1 MKSTSFPLL
10 QVSVIGA
17 LVGRELSQIYPCKVY
32 VSEFKCVI
40 NSEIIRKISIFF
52 SKNLIYNKLQHFY
65 MKYISFPLLQISVMV
80 VLIRDK

>member
-52 SKNLIYNKLQHFY
+52 SNNLIYNKTTTFLFEIHIFAFAANFCDSG
-65 MKYISFPLLQISVMV
+65 IN
-80 VLIRDK
+80 

>member
-52 SKNLIYNKLQHFY
+52 SKNLIYNKTTTFLYEIH
-65 MKYISFPLLQISVMV
+65 IFPFAANFCDGGIN
-80 VLIRDK
+80 